1 MKQKIAIVG
10 AGLIGRRHI
19 QTILAMPGAA
29 ELVAVADP
37 VVDPAGFDIGAAA
50 WFADAQALLDR
61 VKPEAVIIATPN
73 ALHLQ
78 QGQWCC
84 ERGIHF
90 LMEKPVTVTLD
101 EAAAL
106 DGPEGVDP
114 RVDRADQHVG
124 VGVDGARAVVVGA
137 IGARFDGEFGG
148 GAVDVGRQDLDAGA

>member
-1 MKQKIAIVG
+1 MTPLRIAVLG

-19 QTILAMPGAA
+19 QTILAMPQAA
-29 ELVAVADP
+29 ELVGVADP
-37 VVDPAGFDIGAAA
+37 VVDPAGLDIGPAA
-50 WFADAQALLDR
+50 WFADAQEMLDR

-101 EAAAL
+101 EAATLVQAVRQSGVKTL
-106 DGPEGVDP
+106 VGHHPAATWAWCCSTAFAPEP
-114 RVDRADQHVG
+114 WRCKMR
-124 VGVDGARAVVVGA
+124 
-137 IGARFDGEFGG
+137 
-148 GAVDVGRQDLDAGA
+148 